1 MKNSRIIK
9 KNYEFEKI
17 INKKNFLKN
26 QSFVLYSIKNED
38 DKFRYGVSVSKKNWK
53 AWERNKIKRQ
63 VRSIIWE
70 YIKISENHSVDVIVM
85 VRKEYENKT
94 FIENTES
101 FKKLADRLRK

>member
-17 INKKNFLKN
+17 ITKKNFLKN
-26 QSFVLYSIKNED
+26 QSFVIYSIKNNENIL
-38 DKFRYGVSVSKKNWK
+38 KYGISVSKKNWK

-70 YIKISENHSVDVIVM
+70 YIKTSENHSVDIIVM
-85 VRKEYENKT
+85 VRKEFEKKSFN
-94 FIENTES
+94 ENTNE
-101 FKKLADRLRK
+101 FIKLVNKLRK

>member
-17 INKKNFLKN
+17 ITKKNFLKN
-26 QSFVLYSIKNED
+26 QSFVIYSIKNKENIL
-38 DKFRYGVSVSKKNWK
+38 RYGISVSKKNWK

-70 YIKISENHSVDVIVM
+70 YLKVSENHSVDVIVM

-94 FIENTES
+94 FNENTDN
-101 FKKLADRLRK
+101 FIKLINKLRK